1 MTNRLRAIAHVLG
14 VGLTTCITL
23 TCLFTGARAL
33 GCGVNSHL
41 WITDSAICQ
50 LPEGSTLRDFFS
62 EARHV
67 DLTRL
72 GSAFPDS
79 GYVSGHPYGEYAHWS
94 PFVEAYIRSFR
105 SRVPVDPER
114 WGPDELDE
122 VAFIMGVAA
131 HGVEDEWFDTQF
143 LRWAHQEDG
152 VGQDTIDPNLD
163 FILIAQRNSALY
175 PELYYPLEG
184 VTLALNE
191 AGVPVDAETIEGG
204 VRFLHDFALKLTQNP
219 EALESMIEVNE
230 PVMPWTMRHYLNPA
244 ITGSLGQEPRWIA
257 RLFQSVWS
265 RIYDQFI
272 PEEALLGVDP
282 IEGYSLRRA
291 DVASEEEGRWVSLY
305 IAIGAEEASLRA
317 SVRLVDERGVLV
329 PSLSRSTRW
338 SDGEGLSRIYQVAP
352 LTLPSAPLNDQGAP
366 LSAQL
371 WLEVDPGVR
380 FINGAMTTEEVRF
393 PVTVDCG
400 ASPCADAP
408 SDDPTPLR
416 WGGEQQGCWEA
427 SPRPDRRDLM
437 EGGVMSAGVEM
448 IDMSDDRGGAE
459 LSIDREE
466 GGDEGPDLGI
476 MEAGGD
482 STSGVSEVGGD
493 SIERE
498 DQMRAIDV
506 SGDEEVRSRGGSAHE
521 GCALSSSP
529 PSPSGSHLLCL
540 FILWHAR
547 RSLTNASRQSG
558 VEV

>member
-1 MTNRLRAIAHVLG
+1 MTNTLRVITHLLG
-14 VGLTTCITL
+14 IGLTLYIAL
-23 TCLFTGARAL
+23 SCLFTSGRAL

-50 LPEGSTLRDFFS
+50 LPEGSVLRAFFS

-105 SRVPVDPER
+105 SRVSVDPQQ
-114 WGPDELDE
+114 WGPEELDE

-143 LRWAHQEDG
+143 LRWTTQEDG
-152 VGQDTIDPNLD
+152 VGQETIDPNLD

-219 EALESMIEVNE
+219 EALESMVEVNE
-230 PVMPWTMRHYLNPA
+230 PVMPWTMRHYLNPKIA
-244 ITGSLGQEPRWIA
+244 GSLGQEPRWIA
-257 RLFQSVWS
+257 RVFQSVWS
-265 RIYDQFI
+265 RIHDHFI
-272 PEEALLGVDP
+272 PEEALLGIDP
-282 IEGYSLRRA
+282 IEGHSLRRA

-305 IAIGAEEASLRA
+305 IAVGAEESSLRA
-317 SVRLVDERGVLV
+317 SVRLVDQRGAVV

-338 SDGEGLSRIYQVAP
+338 SDGEGLSRIYQIAP
-352 LTLPSAPLNDQGAP
+352 ITLPSPPLNDQGEP
-366 LSAQL
+366 LTAEL
-371 WLEVDPGVR
+371 WLEIDPGVR

-393 PVTVDCG
+393 PVAVDCG

-408 SDDPTPLR
+408 SDDLTPLR
-416 WGGEQQGCWEA
+416 WGGEQRGCWESA
-427 SPRPDRRDLM
+427 PRPDRQDMM
-437 EGGVMSAGVEM
+437 EGGVMSAGAEM
-448 IDMSDDRGGAE
+448 IDMSDGQGGVE
-459 LSIDREE
+459 LSIDREGADQEE
-466 GGDEGPDLGI
+466 GDWGI

-482 STSGVSEVGGD
+482 STSGANEAG
-493 SIERE
+493 
-498 DQMRAIDV
+498 
-506 SGDEEVRSRGGSAHE
+506 GDEEARLRGEGANE
-521 GCALSSSP
+521 GCALSSSTR
-529 PSPSGSHLLCL
+529 SPSGSHLLCL

-547 RSLTNASRQSG
+547 RSLINVGRQSQ